1 MQELKFITAIS
12 PAAIIAE
19 LEIILFIFHTEN
31 TGIYQHALTFLVYHT
46 FLLNQDF
53 DSAFE
58 QKIAQNEFLLF
69 IQIFLEVTD
78 FVTACLYTSR
88 HIGRGQSHGVWK
100 GKSKKT
106 TVRNFY
112 R

>member
-1 MQELKFITAIS
+1 MIKSSGILFTGSTVIFSAWGFIVVGDFFKLQEQKFITVIS

-19 LEIILFIFHTEN
+19 LKIILFIFHTEN

-69 IQIFLEVTD
+69 IQIFL
-78 FVTACLYTSR
+78 
-88 HIGRGQSHGVWK
+88 
-100 GKSKKT
+100 
-106 TVRNFY
+106 
-112 R
+112 